1 MYFYGK
7 KYKSGGG
14 GVGGYEDK
22 YSKYETD
29 SFIKLATDVM
39 FVQMSANADINKFG
53 EKAVAAMVKEYRHI
67 DKGPME

>member
-22 YSKYETD
+22 YSKYETE
-29 SFIKLATDVM
+29 SFMKLATDVM

-53 EKAVAAMVKEYRHI
+53 
-67 DKGPME
+67 